1 MPNKKYQRAAAMERR
16 VRDAWI
22 ADGYIAA
29 RSAGSHSA
37 YDVYA
42 VKPTGDPIKRVVK
55 VRGVEY
61 ITYTSPV
68 VGFAVQ
74 CKRHE
79 LTREEQMRPLH
90 DRVSRPRRRT
100 KSKAP
105 AAMPVHS
112 DSATA

>member
-1 MPNKKYQRAAAMERR
+1 MERR

-79 LTREEQMRPLH
+79 VKD

-105 AAMPVHS
+105 VAMPVHS